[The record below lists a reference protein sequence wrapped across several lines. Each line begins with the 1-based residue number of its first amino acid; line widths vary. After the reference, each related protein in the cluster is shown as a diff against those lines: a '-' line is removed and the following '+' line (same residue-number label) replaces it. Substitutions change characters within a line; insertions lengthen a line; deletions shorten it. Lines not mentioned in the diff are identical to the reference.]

1 MKWEDLDNMYV
12 KLKKGTRNKAWL
24 GLPEGCIEG
33 SETESATL
41 MSLDWL
47 LATLMSL
54 DWVPGPAT
62 LMLMVGEHPALDS

>member
-1 MKWEDLDNMYV
+1 VKWEDLDNMYV

-24 GLPEGCIEG
+24 GLPEG

-62 LMLMVGEHPALDS
+62 LMSMVGEHPALDS